1 MEASQSSSESTRKRR
16 RNDIV
21 ATGQARG
28 GRGGDGRGGKNGNHQ
43 RSSMKNAA
51 RGAGGSRSSHRQQ
64 QHQPTNQLSV
74 ASWDP
79 VKTWANLGF
88 DSSTVSKNKVVTKT
102 LPWAI
107 PVTHYI
113 PLSDEERLLPTLLHW
128 NKSERGMMKD
138 QPPFRLQKLQKILAQ
153 IKKNGNNNNKGTTG
167 SNSMTLIQSLSL
179 RRTHLKYLHPKLTMT
194 QLRLGSQND
203 IYHSATLFEEVV
215 TNYLILHD
223 VLQFVYTEEDQRN
236 MWKRSGKGKMA
247 ASPDFRV
254 KDGHCIQLDFSSSS
268 SRNENSSNNSKNM
281 PTIHWIEVK
290 MFYGASTIPEN
301 TPNAVGTILSKMKQY
316 VRLYGTGAIVFM
328 YGCGVSLARK
338 LLDIGVIA
346 LDGRMLDLKL
356 VEDYQRC
363 WCADENGN
371 ILF

>member
-21 ATGQARG
+21 AAAPQGG
-28 GRGGDGRGGKNGNHQ
+28 GRGGVAQRGG
-43 RSSMKNAA
+43 AA
-51 RGAGGSRSSHRQQ
+51 FRGGGGGSRSNHRQQ
-64 QHQPTNQLSV
+64 QHHHQQQTNQLSF

-88 DSSTVSKNKVVTKT
+88 DSSTTSKNKVTKT
-102 LPWAI
+102 LPWAN

-138 QPPFRLQKLQKILAQ
+138 QPPFRLQKLHKMLAQ
-153 IKKNGNNNNKGTTG
+153 IKKNGNNKGTTG
-167 SNSMTLIQSLSL
+167 SSMTLIQSLSL

-215 TNYLILHD
+215 GNYLILHD

-236 MWKRSGKGKMA
+236 MWKRSGKGKMV

-268 SRNENSSNNSKNM
+268 RNSSNNSKNM

-301 TPNAVGTILSKMKQY
+301 TPNAVGTILPKMKEY
-316 VRLYGTGAIVFM
+316 VSLYGTGAIVFM
-328 YGCGVSLARK
+328 YGCGDSLAHQ
-338 LLDIGVIA
+338 LLDLGVIA

>member
-1 MEASQSSSESTRKRR
+1 
-16 RNDIV
+16 
-21 ATGQARG
+21 
-28 GRGGDGRGGKNGNHQ
+28 
-43 RSSMKNAA
+43 MKNAA
-51 RGAGGSRSSHRQQ
+51 RARGGGGSRSSHRQQ
-64 QHQPTNQLSV
+64 QQQPANELSV

-88 DSSTVSKNKVVTKT
+88 DSSTTSKNKVTKT
-102 LPWAI
+102 LPWAN

-138 QPPFRLQKLQKILAQ
+138 QPPFRLQKLHKMLAQ
-153 IKKNGNNNNKGTTG
+153 MKKNGNNKGTG
-167 SNSMTLIQSLSL
+167 GSMTLIQSLSL

-194 QLRLGSQND
+194 QLGLGSQND

-223 VLQFVYTEEDQRN
+223 ILQFVYTEEDQRN

-268 SRNENSSNNSKNM
+268 SSNSSNISNSSKKM

-328 YGCGVSLARK
+328 YGCGVSLAHQ
-338 LLDIGVIA
+338 LLDLGVIA
-346 LDGRMLDLKL
+346 LDGRMLDLKP

>member
-16 RNDIV
+16 RNDNV
-21 ATGQARG
+21 ATRQGRGCVAQRG
-28 GRGGDGRGGKNGNHQ
+28 GGGHGGKNGNHQ
-43 RSSMKNAA
+43 RSSMKNAT
-51 RGAGGSRSSHRQQ
+51 RGGGGGSRSNHRQQ
-64 QHQPTNQLSV
+64 QQQPANQLSF

-79 VKTWANLGF
+79 VKAWANLGF
-88 DSSTVSKNKVVTKT
+88 DSLTVSKNKVTKT

-107 PVTHYI
+107 PVTHYT

-138 QPPFRLQKLQKILAQ
+138 QPPFRLQKLQKMLAQ
-153 IKKNGNNNNKGTTG
+153 LKKSKSTANDV
-167 SNSMTLIQSLSL
+167 SITLIQSLSL

-203 IYHSATLFEEVV
+203 IKHSATLFEEVV
-215 TNYLILHD
+215 ANYLTLHD

-236 MWKRSGKGKMA
+236 MWKRSGKGKMQ

-268 SRNENSSNNSKNM
+268 SSSNSNNTNM

-328 YGCGVSLARK
+328 YGCGVSLAHQ
-338 LLDIGVIA
+338 LLDLGVIA
-346 LDGRMLDLKL
+346 LDGRMLDLKP

>member
-21 ATGQARG
+21 ATGQGG
-28 GRGGDGRGGKNGNHQ
+28 GRGGVAQRGGGGHCGKNGNHQ

-51 RGAGGSRSSHRQQ
+51 RGGGGGSRSNHRQQ
-64 QHQPTNQLSV
+64 QPANELSV

-88 DSSTVSKNKVVTKT
+88 DSSTVSKNKVTKT
-102 LPWAI
+102 LPWAN

-138 QPPFRLQKLQKILAQ
+138 QPRFRLQKLQKVLAQ
-153 IKKNGNNNNKGTTG
+153 MKKNGNNKGTG
-167 SNSMTLIQSLSL
+167 SMTLIQSLSL

-194 QLRLGSQND
+194 QLGLGSQND

-223 VLQFVYTEEDQRN
+223 ILQFVYTEEDQRN
-236 MWKRSGKGKMA
+236 MWKRK
-247 ASPDFRV
+247 
-254 KDGHCIQLDFSSSS
+254 
-268 SRNENSSNNSKNM
+268 
-281 PTIHWIEVK
+281 
-290 MFYGASTIPEN
+290 N

-328 YGCGVSLARK
+328 YGCGVSLAHQ
-338 LLDIGVIA
+338 LLDLGVIA
-346 LDGRMLDLKL
+346 LDGRMLNLKP